1 MARKFKEGGDNAYNA
16 RRRYYRS
23 AERNLKKAEESS
35 GANAARYRAIARQD
49 LKNALNTYDPSA
61 PKQKISK
68 PIRNLASK
76 MGIDL
81 EGARTDFIAATPKQR
96 RWAIDKSTQALES
109 SLQDPNVRR
118 EREARALLN
127 DSSIGRRIIGGFVDV
142 WRDEATDDDTGMID
156 KSKILP
162 ALFDYFNVDNLA
174 DMLEKVEGILGDMLY
189 ADEDSDA
196 MYEAVK
202 IMIQI
207 KTADNSVTV

>member
-1 MARKFKEGGDNAYNA
+1 MARKFKEGADNAYNA

-35 GANAARYRAIARQD
+35 GANAARYRAVARQD
-49 LKNALNTYDPSA
+49 LENALNTYDPSA

-81 EGARTDFIAATPKQR
+81 EGQRSDFIAATPKQR
-96 RWAIDKSTQALES
+96 EQAISRSEIVLEES
-109 SLQDPNVRR
+109 MQNDAIRR
-118 EREARALLN
+118 EYEAYALIN
-127 DSSIGRRIIGGFVDV
+127 QTSVGRRIIGATVDI
-142 WRDEATDDDTGMID
+142 WRDTATDLETGMID
-156 KSKILP
+156 KSKIIP
-162 ALFDYFNVDNLA
+162 ALFDYFKVRSLA
-174 DMLEKVEGILGDMLY
+174 DLIDKVEDMVGEALY

>member
-49 LKNALNTYDPSA
+49 LENALNTYDPSA

-81 EGARTDFIAATPKQR
+81 EGQRTDFIAATPKQR
-96 RWAIDKSTQALES
+96 RRAIDKSTQALES

>member
-1 MARKFKEGGDNAYNA
+1 MAKSEFNSTDAYNA

-35 GANAARYRAIARQD
+35 GANAARYRAVARQD
-49 LKNALNTYDPSA
+49 LENALNTYDPSA

-81 EGARTDFIAATPKQR
+81 EGQRSDFIAATPKQR
-96 RWAIDKSTQALES
+96 EQAISRSEIVLEES
-109 SLQDPNVRR
+109 MQNDAIRR
-118 EREARALLN
+118 EYEAYALIN
-127 DSSIGRRIIGGFVDV
+127 QTSVGRRIIGATVDI
-142 WRDEATDDDTGMID
+142 WRDTATDLETGMID
-156 KSKILP
+156 KSKIIP
-162 ALFDYFNVDNLA
+162 ALFDYFKVRSLA
-174 DMLEKVEGILGDMLY
+174 DLIDKVEDMVGEALY